1 MGGFGGLGAPL
12 GLSGATFCSPGEQK
26 ESQKCSKDDLGDMLK
41 PSISY
46 VFLYV
51 FEVRGP
57 PGDPNDG
64 LEAVSN
70 PTWSSCGALLKDL
83 WSIMAHSVA
92 LECQECSPF
101 LGGGGWRW
109 VEVWVWEHGDGCMGG
124 AAPK

>member
-41 PSISY
+41 PLISY
-46 VFLYV
+46 VFLCV

-70 PTWSSCGALLKDL
+70 PTWSTSGPRSAVEGGKWWLRRKVCG
-83 WSIMAHSVA
+83 
-92 LECQECSPF
+92 
-101 LGGGGWRW
+101 R
-109 VEVWVWEHGDGCMGG
+109 GG
-124 AAPK
+124 AQRRGGRLRLASLQGSLLSTGLRISLIE